1 MNDSTVSHDLQF
13 IDERG
18 IEWSKVR
25 RTRCQF
31 YQRFHYAYPG
41 PIQNLKQRLMVIP
54 ADRYGAQRLCSHS
67 ISVNPLADSTRQQ
80 IDSFGNRILE
90 LEVAQADESISF
102 EVLMVVE
109 SENQSH
115 PKLALSPASIRQL
128 LKPTPLTK
136 PNTEIKNITRQ
147 LQRETGNVY
156 ELAQDISD
164 WVYQIM
170 HYESAVT
177 TVSTTA
183 AEALA
188 LRRGLCQDYAHLM
201 LVNLS
206 SGRFARALC
215 IRAFVR
221 GRWITRLGRSAAA

>member
-1 MNDSTVSHDLQF
+1 
-13 IDERG
+13 
-18 IEWSKVR
+18 
-25 RTRCQF
+25 
-31 YQRFHYAYPG
+31 
-41 PIQNLKQRLMVIP
+41 MVIP

-67 ISVNPLADSTRQQ
+67 ISVNPLADATRQQ

-109 SENQSH
+109 SETQSH
-115 PKLALSPASIRQL
+115 PKLALSPASVRQL

-147 LQRETGNVY
+147 LQRETGNVH
-156 ELAQDISD
+156 ELAQHISD

-170 HYESAVT
+170 HYESAET

-201 LVNLS
+201 LS
-206 SGRFARALC
+206 ICRQAG
-215 IRAFVR
+215 
-221 GRWITRLGRSAAA
+221 